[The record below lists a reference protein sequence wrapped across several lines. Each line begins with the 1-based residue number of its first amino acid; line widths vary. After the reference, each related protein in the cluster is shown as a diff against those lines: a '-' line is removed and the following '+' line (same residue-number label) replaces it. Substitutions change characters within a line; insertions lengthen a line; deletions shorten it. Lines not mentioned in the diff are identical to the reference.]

1 MRRNLYN
8 ALGGFD
14 ERYLGWGAEDDAITV
29 KLQRMT
35 TELAVLEGRAA
46 VHLWHERGDLATFG
60 NAHYPNNLRMLQE
73 VAQAPADTLRFQS
86 DLQRQIM
93 GNPGKYQAAMPEK
106 SVSL

>member
-60 NAHYPNNLRMLQE
+60 NPHSVSYTHLDVYKR
-73 VAQAPADTLRFQS
+73 
-86 DLQRQIM
+86 
-93 GNPGKYQAAMPEK
+93 QAAVNA
-106 SVSL
+106 SGRCAAGGV